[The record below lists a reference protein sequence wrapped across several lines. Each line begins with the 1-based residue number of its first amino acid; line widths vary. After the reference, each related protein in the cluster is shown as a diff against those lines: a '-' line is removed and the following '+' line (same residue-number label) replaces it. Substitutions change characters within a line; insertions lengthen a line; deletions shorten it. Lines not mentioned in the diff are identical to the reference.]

1 MSTDDD
7 DANRLLEDECPGPT
21 ELESVM
27 ANGSLFDVVNQP
39 PLVVE
44 TTASL
49 ARTIEAMQQERRG
62 CVLMVDANKLV
73 GVFTERDVLM
83 KVAGRQI
90 DLERTEI
97 SAYMTREPLT
107 LPADSTV
114 AFALNKMVL
123 EGFRHI
129 PLTDD
134 DGRPIGVVSMRN
146 LIEYLSDF
154 FNRDMLNLP
163 PDPHITFRN
172 REGA

>member
-1 MSTDDD
+1 MSTDD
-7 DANRLLEDECPGPT
+7 DANRLLEEECPGPT

-39 PLVVE
+39 PLVLE
-44 TTASL
+44 TTTSL
-49 ARTIEAMQQERRG
+49 ARTIEAMQREHRG
-62 CVLMVDANKLV
+62 CALIVDAGTLV

-83 KVAGRQI
+83 KIAGRQI
-90 DLERTEI
+90 DLERTEV
-97 SAYMTREPLT
+97 STYMTREPLT

-154 FNRDMLNLP
+154 FNRDVLNLP